1 MTSADLL
8 AAYIRTYALDGNR
21 FRQFQ
26 EAAAIPETPQNSK
39 VASHQASI
47 RSGSR

>member
-39 VASHQASI
+39 VDTSKNRLILA
-47 RSGSR
+47 